1 MLTVV
6 ILGFSFLAGGRA
18 APAPPVGDASLE
30 ELART
35 YRSGR
40 HEEAVSPAT
49 LWSAERVTLEIG
61 RLLARDARP
70 DDAAER
76 EATRLA
82 AAAILAESAMV
93 HVRTGDPGLL
103 APGLWAAH
111 RVLEAEP
118 LGARGRSFARRFYL
132 LAGLIL
138 HWHVELAVGHRLLV
152 EALRSFPDDPELMT
166 AAGSTVEAVAAL
178 REYELPGRPDARA
191 RDLGGYRPEG
201 EGHGGSLPGASL
213 VRAEADY
220 ERALTLDP
228 GLHEARLRL
237 AHVRLAEGRAD
248 DALGDLVRVAT
259 EARPPRQRYLARLF
273 EGRARE
279 KRGDLTGAVAAFR
292 AALVDVPRAP
302 TALLALGRSLD
313 RLGDD
318 LGAQAA
324 FTSATAAGAPF
335 DPWWSYEAGQP
346 ERLDDLVAELRGLVP

>member
-1 MLTVV
+1 MLIAV
-6 ILGFSFLAGGRA
+6 ILGLSLVAGGSA
-18 APAPPVGDASLE
+18 AQAPPVGQASLE
-30 ELART
+30 ELAGA

-49 LWSAERVTLEIG
+49 LWSAEQITLEIG
-61 RLLARDARP
+61 RLLATDARP

-82 AAAILAESAMV
+82 AVAILTEGAIV
-93 HVRTGDPGLL
+93 HVRTGDPAPL

-118 LGARGRSFARRFYL
+118 LGAHGRSFARRFYL

-152 EALRSFPDDPELMT
+152 EALRSFPDDPQLLT
-166 AAGSTVEAVAAL
+166 AAGSIVEAVAAL
-178 REYELPGRPDARA
+178 REYELPGGPDARA
-191 RDLGGYRPEG
+191 RNLGGYRPEG
-201 EGHGGSLPGASL
+201 GGHGGSLPGASL
-213 VRAEADY
+213 VQAEADY

-237 AHVRLAEGRAD
+237 AHVRLGQGRAGE
-248 DALGDLVRVAT
+248 ALGDLERVAA
-259 EARPPRQRYLARLF
+259 EARQPRQRYLARLF

-279 KRGDLTGAVAAFR
+279 KLGDLTGAAAAFR
-292 AALVDVPRAP
+292 AGLVDVPGAP

-324 FTSATAAGAPF
+324 FTSASAGDAPF

-346 ERLDDLVAELRGLVP
+346 ERVEDLVAELRGLVP